1 MDALR
6 TLEDRTAFHH
16 LYSEW
21 LLRYE
26 RVRGHAPS
34 DPKRSF
40 RAAVKTCL
48 ARISRDEH
56 RGDAG
61 SYVRANLVKIHELTV
76 HYCG

>member
-1 MDALR
+1 MEALR

-16 LYSEW
+16 LYNEW

-26 RVRGHAPS
+26 RVRGHVPS

-48 ARISRDEH
+48 ARIARDEH

-61 SYVRANLVKIHELTV
+61 A
-76 HYCG
+76 